1 MTQHHHRRL
10 NQQGSQSQS
19 IPLAS
24 RLPEWMSAR
33 SGASLAIRVTLA
45 TAALATVFVSSA
57 VLYGMF
63 YKLYVPKLLHE
74 ATVHLQYDSP
84 TNTTAYIGFVQKP
97 NYRFLSTSQAYTVT
111 LDLHV
116 PTSEY
121 NEKLGNFMISLG
133 MLDAQAGVVYQ
144 ASRAAI
150 LPFRSTA
157 VRYLQTM
164 LRAIPLALG
173 LSQESRV
180 LSVVLAD
187 DLYDRLYS
195 PIVAARLVLSQPV
208 QVYSATLTVAAR
220 FEGLRYWMYYW
231 RSPVAGLFISLAAMW
246 QVVLMGIAWSVLEAY
261 TTRSSAT
268 VRNSPAASTPQQPTT
283 SEDAATLATSTAAAV
298 DDRSHIEMAD

>member
-1 MTQHHHRRL
+1 
-10 NQQGSQSQS
+10 
-19 IPLAS
+19 
-24 RLPEWMSAR
+24 MSAR

-268 VRNSPAASTPQQPTT
+268 VRSSPAASTPQQPTT
-283 SEDAATLATSTAAAV
+283 SEDAATLATSTAAAA
-298 DDRSHIEMAD
+298 DDRSPIEMAD